1 LNEGTQ
7 HEAKIPEKGITVSL
21 ESMNAESRSV
31 TLRVEGIE
39 GLHGQPGFIVVN
51 VQKKPAVNLVWLGA
65 LLVLLG
71 SLLAGIRR
79 MREALKAQAEISVRD
94 EWRGTRDEK
103 IEPKA
108 RKAKKVAA

>member
-1 LNEGTQ
+1 
-7 HEAKIPEKGITVSL
+7 
-21 ESMNAESRSV
+21 MNAESRSV
-31 TLRVEGIE
+31 TLRIEGIE

-65 LLVLLG
+65 LLLLLG

-94 EWRGTRDEK
+94 EGRGRGDEK
-103 IEPKA
+103 GEAKA
-108 RKAKKVAA
+108 RKAKRVAA